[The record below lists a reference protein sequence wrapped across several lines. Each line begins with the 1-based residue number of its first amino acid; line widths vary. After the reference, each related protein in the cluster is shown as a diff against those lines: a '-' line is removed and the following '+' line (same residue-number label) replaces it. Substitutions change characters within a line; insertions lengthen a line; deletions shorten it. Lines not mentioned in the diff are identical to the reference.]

1 MSDSA
6 NRHNGVYGVYV
17 VIGGAGGLGE
27 VGTRHMVSRY
37 DADVVWIGRRAPDA
51 EIECAVAALGRR
63 PRYFAA
69 DASDET
75 ALADAVQRI
84 HAIFPR
90 IDGVVH
96 SALVLQDKSV
106 RGMDETV
113 FRQGLA
119 AKVDLSVNLEKVFRD
134 CDLDFMLFFSS
145 LSSYSRG
152 AGCTFKDSFAHA
164 MRSVWSVSGEDR
176 RLGQLGQLGLLGLL
190 GQRRHRHRRLL
201 PQAHGKLGLR
211 FDRAGRGDGSAGKF
225 RGLGN
230 EPAGAGESGV

>member
-1 MSDSA
+1 M
-6 NRHNGVYGVYV
+6 Y
-17 VIGGAGGLGE
+17 GGAGGLGE
-27 VGTRHMVSRY
+27 VWTRHMVSRY

-51 EIECAVAALGRR
+51 EIEAKLDAVAALGRR

-134 CDLDFMLFFSS
+134 CDLDFMLFLTS
-145 LSSYSRG
+145 LSWYSRG
-152 AGCTFKDSFAHA
+152 AGCTFKDSFANA
-164 MRSVWSVSGEDR
+164 VRSVC
-176 RLGQLGQLGLLGLL
+176 LY
-190 GQRRHRHRRLL
+190 
-201 PQAHGKLGLR
+201 
-211 FDRAGRGDGSAGKF
+211 
-225 RGLGN
+225 
-230 EPAGAGESGV
+230 